1 MAVTKTSVTNSNWK
15 TAPFRP
21 DWASAP
27 GDTIMDIMENRAIS
41 KSLLGE
47 ALGLSLGRLENLLIG
62 GTMSSE
68 LASKLSKVLGGSETF
83 WNNREK
89 QYRQALVR
97 IRKSAEVTQMLG
109 QKP

>member
-68 LASKLSKVLGGSETF
+68 LASKLSKVTF